1 MTNTR
6 RTAFLPFSYFT
17 SIVVTAGLL
26 LCGIVSQAQASI
38 TVVGSP
44 NVTKGRTKIE
54 LRAGFSEADE
64 TSSADERVRSRIQI
78 DHGFSDWY
86 AGRLSFSTDKRK
98 NSDMEAESLTLEN
111 RFHLLK
117 KATHGFDFGTRLN
130 YTFKDGDKKPDG
142 LSFRLYT
149 RVPVQKWDIRF
160 NQIFDRSI
168 GEMQRKGIALQLEGQ
183 ITHPVGNGHRFG
195 FESINSFGAL
205 NNQNGYSAQDH
216 TFGPVL
222 KGEFAAHSLDYELG
236 YRVGI
241 SRAAPDHSF
250 KALIGKS
257 F

>member
-1 MTNTR
+1 MTQKRSGNPCLLFR
-6 RTAFLPFSYFT
+6 LMTA
-17 SIVVTAGLL
+17 VATAGLL
-26 LCGIVSQAQASI
+26 LCALPAPAEASI

-54 LRAGFSEADE
+54 LRAGFSEAEE

-78 DHGFSDWY
+78 DHGFTDWY
-86 AGRLSFSTDKRK
+86 AGRLSYSTDKRK
-98 NSDMEAESLTLEN
+98 NSNMEAESLTLEN

-117 KATHGFDFGTRLN
+117 KAEHGFDFGTRLN
-130 YTFKDGDKKPDG
+130 YTFKDGDKKPDN

-149 RVPVQKWDIRF
+149 RVPVRKFDIRF

-168 GEMQRKGIALQLEGQ
+168 GEMQSPGIELQLEGQ

-205 NNQNGYSAQDH
+205 NSQSGYSAQDH

-222 KGEFAAHSLDYELG
+222 KGEFAAHNIDYEIG
-236 YRVGI
+236 YRIGI

>member
-1 MTNTR
+1 MNIPP
-6 RTAFLPFSYFT
+6 FLRLFPVF
-17 SIVVTAGLL
+17 VTAALL
-26 LCGIVSQAQASI
+26 LSPPTQAYASI

-44 NVTKGRTKIE
+44 NVKKGRTKVE
-54 LRAGFSEADE
+54 LRAGFSEADK

-86 AGRLSFSTDKRK
+86 AGRLSYSTDKRK
-98 NSDMEAESLTLEN
+98 NSAMEAESLTLEN

-117 KATHGFDFGTRLN
+117 KETHGFDFGTRLN
-130 YTFKDGDKKPDG
+130 YTFKDGDKKPDS

-149 RVPVQKWDIRF
+149 RIPVQKWEIRF

-168 GEMQRKGIALQLEGQ
+168 GEMQSPGIELQLEGQ
-183 ITHPVGNGHRFG
+183 ITHTVGNGHRFG

-236 YRVGI
+236 YRIGI